1 MLALILLMFIAGI
14 LTFLAPCTLP
24 VLPAYLAFN
33 AQQTKAGRV
42 TRTIAFGLGL
52 SLVLV
57 VLGVLAG
64 SLGLFLADYKR
75 HITIFSGI
83 LLISLGVMIL
93 LGIEIPGFAIKTTP
107 KRTFIGTFLFGVIF
121 GISWSG
127 CIGPIVGL
135 ALIIAANTQ
144 TAIGGGVLLFVYAL
158 GLLTPLIIV
167 SYIIDRSGT
176 KSRIYKLI
184 KGKTLS
190 IGSWN
195 IQSTML
201 IAAVMLIIL
210 GSIFLFGFDYWLA
223 KSPLIDNVFDLEEKL
238 NLFFGI

>member
-1 MLALILLMFIAGI
+1 MLLMFIAGI

-33 AQQTKAGRV
+33 AHQTKAGRV
-42 TRTIAFGLGL
+42 GRTIAFGIGL

-57 VLGVLAG
+57 LLGVLAG
-64 SLGLFLADYKR
+64 SLGLFLSDYKT
-75 HITIFSGI
+75 HIRIFSGLLLITLGI
-83 LLISLGVMIL
+83 LLLA
-93 LGIEIPGFAIKTTP
+93 GIQIPGFTIKTTP
-107 KRTFIGTFLFGVIF
+107 KRTFIGTFLFGILF

-144 TAIGGGVLLFVYAL
+144 TAIGGGILLFTYSL

-167 SYIIDRSGT
+167 SYIIDNSGT
-176 KSRIYKLI
+176 KSKIYKFI
-184 KGKTLS
+184 KGKTIT
-190 IGSWN
+190 IGSYKL
-195 IQSTML
+195 QSTML
-201 IAAVMLIIL
+201 IAAIMLIIL
-210 GSIFLFGFDYWLA
+210 GSIFLFGLDHWL
-223 KSPLIDNVFDLEEKL
+223 SQSTLIDKVFDLEDKL